1 VSAIEK
7 EAVSRVAC
15 FATQGP
21 GSLDEDR
28 IKYLLGPLAP
38 EVLTFRR
45 GRRLRSAAS
54 LWRTIRA
61 LDPDV
66 TVMEGTGIGGGL
78 VLLALRALF
87 GMPYIV
93 SSGDAIAPFLAARSP
108 FLGLAARAYERALYR
123 MSGGFI
129 GWSPYL
135 VGRALTY
142 GAPRAMT
149 AAHWAE
155 TDLDAGGTAVRRRLA
170 IPDEAVVFGL
180 VGSLNWNSR
189 LGYCYGLELVKAA
202 HLAHRGD
209 LRVLIVG
216 DGDGRTHLETL
227 AGDKLGRSILIPGRV
242 PYNEVGDY
250 LHAMDIASLP
260 QSVDAVG
267 AFRYTMKL
275 SEYLVARLPIV
286 TGQIPLAYDL
296 DEGWLWRLP
305 GDAPWEGTY
314 LAAMASLMR
323 TITRDEASARR
334 PAGAPSPLFD
344 AAHQRKQV
352 CAFVVDVV
360 ERERQR
366 SASRAAAS

>member
-7 EAVSRVAC
+7 EAVPRVAC

-21 GSLDEDR
+21 ASLDEDR

-38 EVLTFRR
+38 EVVTFRR

-54 LWRTIRA
+54 LWRAIRA

-93 SSGDAIAPFLAARSP
+93 SSGDAIAPFLAARSSL
-108 FLGLAARAYERALYR
+108 LGLAAHVYERSLCR
-123 MSGGFI
+123 RSSGFI

-149 AAHWAE
+149 SAHWAQANVE
-155 TDLDAGGTAVRRRLA
+155 ADGATARKRLQ
-170 IPDEAVVFGL
+170 IPDEAIVFGV
-180 VGSLNWNSR
+180 VGSLNWNPR

-202 HLAHRGD
+202 CAVQRGD

-216 DGDGRTHLETL
+216 DGNGRAHLEEL
-227 AGDKLGRSILIPGRV
+227 AGDRLDRSILIPGRV
-242 PYNEVGDY
+242 PHSEVGNY
-250 LHAMDIASLP
+250 LRAMDVASLP
-260 QSVDAVG
+260 QSVDGVG

-275 SEYLVARLPIV
+275 SEYLAVGLPIV

-305 GDAPWEGTY
+305 GDAPWDATY
-314 LAAMASLMR
+314 LAALASLMR
-323 TITRDEASARR
+323 TVTREEVSARR

-344 AAHQRKQV
+344 AAHQQKQV
-352 CAFVVDVV
+352 CQFVVDVA
-360 ERERQR
+360 ERERRR
-366 SASRAAAS
+366 SEPATA